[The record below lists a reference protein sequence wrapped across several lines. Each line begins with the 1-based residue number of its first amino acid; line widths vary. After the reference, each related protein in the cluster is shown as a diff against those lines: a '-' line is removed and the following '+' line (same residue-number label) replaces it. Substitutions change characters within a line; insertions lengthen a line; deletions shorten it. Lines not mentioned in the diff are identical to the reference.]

1 MKNQMLFNN
10 QELRQ
15 NSQNNYSLNIMVFAL
30 FFLFG
35 SITSLNDVLIPKL
48 KEVFQLSYME
58 AMLVQSAF
66 FFAYF
71 VASIPASRLIY
82 KFGYVR
88 SAIIGLFVM
97 AIGCL
102 AFIPAT
108 KIHMFA
114 AFLSALFI
122 LAVGVTIIQVVTNP
136 LLTQLGKAETVSS
149 RLTLGHAFNSLG
161 TTIAPYFG
169 AIIILGSIAT
179 VDTSQLSSI
188 EMTAYMQ
195 QESSVI
201 SHAYTGIAIVIAIFC
216 ILLARF
222 RNDGPKNLSS
232 SAHISLSA
240 SLSLLKSPRFAL
252 GFICLF
258 LYVGAE
264 VTIGSVLVNYLS
276 QAEIMNISAEHAGKL
291 VAFYWGGAMIA
302 RFLCSA
308 LMKIITPAKLLAL
321 FSIAVMALLFT
332 SSTLR
337 GNIAGIAILAVG
349 FFNSIMFPT
358 IFSLASKHL
367 KERAAEGS
375 GILCCGI
382 VGGAIVP
389 PLTGLVADISSL
401 STSLYVPIICY
412 LGISVFSIFCSQQGD

>member
-1 MKNQMLFNN
+1 MNKSTLLDNQGH
-10 QELRQ
+10 QQ
-15 NSQNNYSLNIMVFAL
+15 NLHSHHSLNIMVFAL

-48 KEVFQLSYME
+48 KEIFQLSYME

-97 AIGCL
+97 GIGCL

-108 KIHMFA
+108 NILMFP

-179 VDTSQLSSI
+179 VDTTQLNSV
-188 EMTAYMQ
+188 EMAAYL
-195 QESSVI
+195 QEESAVI
-201 SHAYTGIAIVIAIFC
+201 SHAYTGIAIVIGFFC

-222 RNDGPKNLSS
+222 RNYGPKSVIPSEHKGLRSS
-232 SAHISLSA
+232 LG
-240 SLSLLKSPRFAL
+240 LLRSPRFAL

-264 VTIGSVLVNYLS
+264 VTIGSILVNYLS
-276 QAEIMNISAEHAGKL
+276 QSDIMNISAEHAGKL
-291 VAFYWGGAMIA
+291 VAFYWGGAMVA

-308 LMKIITPAKLLAL
+308 LMKIITPAKLLAI
-321 FSIAVMALLFT
+321 FSLAVMALLFT
-332 SSTLR
+332 SSSLR
-337 GNIAGIAILAVG
+337 GNISGIAILSVG

-367 KERAAEGS
+367 RERAADGS

-382 VGGAIVP
+382 VGGAIIP
-389 PLTGLVADISSL
+389 PLTGFVADLSSL
-401 STSLYVPIICY
+401 SISLFVPIICY
-412 LGISVFSIFCSQQGD
+412 LGILGFSIFCSKQGD